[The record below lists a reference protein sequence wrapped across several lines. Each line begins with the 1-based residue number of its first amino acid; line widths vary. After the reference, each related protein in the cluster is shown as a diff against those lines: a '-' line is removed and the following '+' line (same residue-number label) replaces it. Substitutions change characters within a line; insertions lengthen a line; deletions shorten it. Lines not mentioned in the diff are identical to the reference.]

1 MAGKLATMVVVL
13 SALVVSACG
22 DTDDGPAASASGGT
36 SSGGSSSGGGSSGSS
51 GTGSADGGSQKD
63 AAADGG
69 GIPADCGG
77 DEGGP
82 VPSTPNE
89 VNAWLQTR
97 KYECWARESVVHLSA
112 GPHGGN
118 VRTYLNAALDASM
131 KGSAEH
137 PQGAA
142 VVKEFYG
149 QGTTTVTGWAVA
161 VKTQAQS
168 ASGQGWYW
176 YEVFGTDPGATTI
189 EGQGLGTCTGCHS
202 GGKDYVLTPYPL
214 Q

>member
-1 MAGKLATMVVVL
+1 MANKLATMVVVL
-13 SALVVSACG
+13 TALAVSACG
-22 DTDDGPAASASGGT
+22 DTDDAPAASASGGT
-36 SSGGSSSGGGSSGSS
+36 SSGGSSSGGGGSSGSS
-51 GTGSADGGSQKD
+51 GTGSADGGSKD
-63 AAADGG
+63 AATDG

-82 VPSTPNE
+82 VPATPNE

-97 KYECWARESVVHLSA
+97 KYECWARESAVHLSA
-112 GPHGGN
+112 GPHVGN

-189 EGQGLGTCTGCHS
+189 EGQGLGKCTGCHS